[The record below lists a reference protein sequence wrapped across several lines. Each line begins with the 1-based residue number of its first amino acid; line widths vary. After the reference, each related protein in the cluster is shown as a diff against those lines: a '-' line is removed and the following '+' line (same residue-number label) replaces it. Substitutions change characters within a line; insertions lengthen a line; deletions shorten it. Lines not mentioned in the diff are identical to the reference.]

1 MLHAKGIHDL
11 LLPVPVAIKVPGH
24 HVDHKDLFLVGLAA
38 VVLLIF
44 PVGGHFRQFGEI
56 SIVGTIAIQAPGQ
69 ENLLRMPHALRR
81 RTSQRNR
88 RDQLTCIVHNSAQ
101 KILLDK

>member
-11 LLPVPVAIKVPGH
+11 LLTIPVSIKVTRH
-24 HVDHKDLFLVGLAA
+24 NVDHKDLFLVGLAA

-69 ENLLRMPHALRR
+69 ENLLRMPHTLRR

-88 RDQLTCIVHNSAQ
+88 RDQLVCVVHHSAQ
-101 KILLDK
+101 KLFLDK